1 MSEFGDGSNIPF
13 LQPDGEIPTFTP
25 AKRISDEYESQEDGD
40 LFATRVKTVKLEK
53 D

>member
-1 MSEFGDGSNIPF
+1 MIEFGDGSNIPF
-13 LQPDGEIPTFTP
+13 SQSEGEIPTFTP

-40 LFATRVKTVKLEK
+40 LSTTRVKTVKLEK

>member
-13 LQPDGEIPTFTP
+13 SQPDGEIATFTP
-25 AKRISDEYESQEDGD
+25 AKHISDEYESQEDGG
-40 LFATRVKTVKLEK
+40 LSTTRVKTVKLEK